1 MGAKLEAGMVS
12 YVVGLFVSSMLA
24 IWTVKFLFRAW
35 FRPRQLER
43 VLRAQGIRGTSYRFP
58 LGDIKE
64 AMHLEKE
71 AQSKPMNLSHDIAP
85 RLDPM
90 LHYAIEKYG
99 RISFYWFGSDLRVIL
114 MEPEWVKEVL
124 SNKFA
129 IKKPTGPSIIKLY
142 AQGVA
147 TYEGKK
153 WATHRRII
161 NTSFQLE
168 KLKIMQ
174 STFLAC
180 CDDLVK
186 KWSDL
191 LSSGES
197 CEVDIQPEF
206 QKFSGDVISRTAF
219 GSNYEQGRRIFELQK
234 EQARL
239 VIDIIK
245 CTYIPGYS
253 FLPTK
258 KNRRMKEIYKEVNSI
273 LRKMIE
279 HREQAMRRGHLRSN
293 DLLGLLME
301 SIQSDSSN
309 SEGSIETKLTTEDV
323 IEECKL
329 FYIAGYE
336 TTSLLLTWTL
346 VVLSMHPMWQ
356 VRARNEVLEILG
368 ESRPS
373 FDSLSKLK
381 IVTMIFYEV
390 LRLYPSLVFMIRE
403 TFKPLKLGDFTLPAG
418 VQLVLPVLDMHHNP
432 DFWGPDVNE
441 FNPNRFSEGV
451 MKASKIPQVF
461 LPFGGGPRVC
471 PGQNFAMIEAKACL
485 ARILQHFSFELSPSY
500 AHAPHTVHHVNPKF
514 GAQLIIRRI

>member
-1 MGAKLEAGMVS
+1 MGEKLEVRMVS
-12 YVVGLFVSSMLA
+12 YVLGLFVSSMLA
-24 IWTVKFLFRAW
+24 IWTVKFLIRAW

-43 VLRAQGIRGTSYRFP
+43 VLRAQGIRGTSYQFP
-58 LGDIKE
+58 LGDIRE
-64 AMHLEKE
+64 AMHLQKE

-90 LHYAIEKYG
+90 IHYAIKKYG
-99 RISFYWFGSDLRVIL
+99 RISFYWFGPDLRVIL
-114 MEPEWVKEVL
+114 MEPELVKEVL

-129 IKKPTGPSIIKLY
+129 IKKPAGPSIIKLY

-147 TYEGKK
+147 TYEGQK

-161 NTSFQLE
+161 NTAFQLE
-168 KLKIMQ
+168 KLKIMLP
-174 STFLAC
+174 TFLAC
-180 CDDLVK
+180 CDDLVQ

-191 LSSGES
+191 LGSGES
-197 CEVDIQPEF
+197 CELDIQPEF
-206 QKFSGDVISRTAF
+206 QKFTGDAISRTAF
-219 GSNYEQGRRIFELQK
+219 SSNYEQGQRIFELQK

-239 VIDIIK
+239 LVDIIK
-245 CTYIPGYS
+245 CTHIPGYG

-258 KNRRMKEIYKEVNSI
+258 KNRRMKEIYREMNSI
-273 LRKMIE
+273 LRNMIE
-279 HREQAMRRGHLRSN
+279 QREQAMRKGQQRSN

-301 SIQSDSSN
+301 SNMQSDSSN
-309 SEGSIETKLTTEDV
+309 SEECKLTIEDV
-323 IEECKL
+323 VEECKL
-329 FYIAGYE
+329 FYIAGHE

-356 VRARNEVLEILG
+356 VRARDEVLEILG
-368 ESRPS
+368 EVKPS

-403 TFKPLKLGDFTLPAG
+403 TYKTLKLGDFTFPAG
-418 VQLVLPVLDMHHNP
+418 VQFVLPVLDMHHSP
-432 DFWGPDVNE
+432 DYWGPDVNE
-441 FNPNRFSEGV
+441 FNPIRFSEGV
-451 MKASKIPQVF
+451 TKASKVPLVF
-461 LPFGGGPRVC
+461 FPFGGGPRIC

-500 AHAPHTVHHVNPKF
+500 AHAPHTLLHPNPKF